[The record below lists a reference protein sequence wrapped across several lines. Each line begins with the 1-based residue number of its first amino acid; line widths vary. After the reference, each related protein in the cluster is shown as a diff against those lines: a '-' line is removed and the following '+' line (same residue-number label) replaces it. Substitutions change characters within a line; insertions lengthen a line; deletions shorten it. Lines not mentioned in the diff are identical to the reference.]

1 MKQQKHP
8 STNQKWFILILSTLT
23 NTLVFAVP
31 GISLSVLLP
40 AIAEELNL
48 TLFQAGLAWGF
59 ASLPTIVS
67 FLIAGIF
74 IDRYGPRRVLIL
86 MCILAGLLGASRG
99 LATNFGLLLAAIAL
113 TGFFNPFINLSNIK
127 NISRWFPSEQMG
139 LANGVLSLGMAVGFF
154 AGSIVSANFIAPWVG
169 GWRNTFF
176 FYGLVSFLFF
186 LPWLFSPKA
195 PPSKLTTQ
203 TPDKAPNIW
212 QSLKHITTIK
222 NVWLLG
228 LTLFCFNGAVQGF
241 LGYLPLYL
249 RNLGWEAIHSD
260 SLAASFH
267 LASLTFTIPIAILS
281 DRLKSRKGIAMG
293 AVALTTLGILSFFIL
308 RGQSLWG
315 AVIAAG
321 LARDGIMA
329 ILITMT
335 VEVNGVGDAYA
346 GMATGFIFIFA
357 SLGALVSPPVG
368 NQLSVLL
375 PNLPFL
381 FWGALG
387 LGAVILL
394 AFLSKD
400 NTPEDHGLRP
410 LS

>member
-1 MKQQKHP
+1 MKQREQHSK
-8 STNQKWFILILSTLT
+8 NQKWFILILGTLT

-40 AIAEELNL
+40 AITEELNL
-48 TLFQAGLAWGF
+48 SLFQAGLAWGI

-67 FLIAGIF
+67 FLIAGSF
-74 IDRYGPRRVLIL
+74 IDRYGPRRALIL
-86 MCILAGLLGASRG
+86 MCILSGLLGASRG
-99 LATNFGLLLAAIAL
+99 LATSFPLLLLTIAL
-113 TGFFNPFINLSNIK
+113 TGFVNPFINLSSIK

-139 LANGVLSLGMAVGFF
+139 LANGMLSLGMAVGFF

-186 LPWLFSPKA
+186 LPWLFTPKA
-195 PPSKLTTQ
+195 PPAKSTPQ
-203 TPDKAPNIW
+203 TPDQAPTMW
-212 QSLKHITTIK
+212 ESLKHITTIK

-228 LTLFCFNGAVQGF
+228 LALFCFNGAVQGF

-249 RNLGWEAIHSD
+249 RNLGWEAIRSD

-293 AVALTTLGILSFFIL
+293 AAALTTLGILSFFVL
-308 RGQSLWG
+308 RGESLWG

-321 LARDGIMA
+321 LARDGMMA

-335 VEVNGVGDAYA
+335 VEMKGVGDAYA

-357 SLGALVSPPVG
+357 SLGALISPPVG

-381 FWGALG
+381 FWGSLC
-387 LGAVILL
+387 LCTVILL
-394 AFLSKD
+394 GFLSK
-400 NTPEDHGLRP
+400 NPSPEDQEMLP